1 MRENWRY
8 LEDVET
14 IIKTDTLKPRN
25 KDEINTAPSEPDG
38 PVIVSID
45 DFLNRKLAPRELLLS
60 PWLPRQGLAM
70 IHAPRGIGKTHVSL
84 GVAYAVATGGSFLSW
99 QAPSPGGVL
108 LLDGE
113 MPAPALQERLA
124 AIVYTNGIEP
134 SAPFNLL
141 TPDMQP
147 KDRTAFNI
155 GFLDDQ
161 DALEPY
167 LEDVSLI
174 VVDNIATLCRTGKEN
189 DAESWMPIQ
198 EWALRQR
205 ANGRSV
211 LFIHHSGKGGQQ
223 RGTSSRED
231 VLDTVINLKR
241 PSDYEA
247 HQGARFEIHFEK
259 ARGFYG
265 EDSQPLEAALIVNEH
280 GKQVW
285 TAMPLE
291 DSVYEQVITL
301 HQDGLNQRQISE
313 EIGRDKSR
321 VSRMLKRARQEGRIH
336 D

>member
-1 MRENWRY
+1 M
-8 LEDVET
+8 
-14 IIKTDTLKPRN
+14 TDIY
-25 KDEINTAPSEPDG
+25 DEVDACLDQPKG
-38 PVIVSID
+38 PVIVSIG
-45 DFLNRKLAPRELLLS
+45 DFLNRDLPPRELLLG

-70 IHAPRGIGKTHVSL
+70 VHAPRGIGKTHVSL

-99 QAPSPGGVL
+99 QAPSPAGVL

-124 AIVYTNGIEP
+124 AIVYANGIEP

-147 KDRTAFNI
+147 KDRTAFNV

-167 LEDVSLI
+167 LKNVSLI

-189 DAESWMPIQ
+189 DSESWLPIQ

-247 HQGARFEIHFEK
+247 DQGARFEIHFEK

-265 EDSQPLEAALIVNEH
+265 EDSQPLEAALITNEH
-280 GKQVW
+280 GKQAW
-285 TAMPLE
+285 TVMPLE
-291 DSVYEQVITL
+291 DSVFEQVITL
-301 HQDGLNQRQISE
+301 HQDGLNQREIAE

-321 VSRMLKRARQEGRIH
+321 VSRMLKRARHEGRIH